1 MKLRMSRG
9 NLPPK
14 GALLVAT
21 AALLVAT
28 GVDAA
33 RNRPGTGLPAP
44 ILATAEQPAPTARAT
59 VDSVVLARFDFDDA
73 QGGAD
78 PQGWTMHDRT
88 AEYVDA
94 PFWHIDDFAGLAGYA
109 PLAGARSLWC
119 GSRVSPDGI
128 AGGTWPGYGNRWVQ
142 YFESV
147 SFAVTGDVQV
157 SCLASYDIEPGY
169 DWLYLE
175 YSTGGSLWNIL
186 NQVDGQ
192 GQGSFTGTIAAD
204 AHDGDV
210 RLRLRFQSDVAWSD
224 EDGFLDSLGAVV
236 IDELTVADGTG
247 VVDHQDFE
255 SEAVAALATAD
266 GHWAARADEAF
277 GLYAGLV
284 AGGDV
289 LQEDPAVY
297 NGTNFWSFFNG
308 SQTFLGC
315 NGTSDQEIVPYNTD
329 DDSVNTSPLPH
340 RYLSNDV
347 RSPWIPLDRDENG
360 GTLAVPPE
368 AVSLQFQVYR
378 DLDLNDELFYQYSL
392 RFRTDGVVS
401 NWYNQTLLHYGPDK
415 DWLSTKRVFSVPV
428 GADEIQI
435 SLGVVDAAWQFQFA
449 GGCHTHAPLFDNV
462 RLVAIVADEPVDI
475 AAGLVNTAYGDVDWG
490 DYDGDGDLDILVVG
504 ATATGRAA
512 RVYRNDGGVFT
523 DIAAPLTPIS
533 HGSAEWG
540 DYDNDGDLDILLAGD
555 SGIEGERAVTRL
567 YRNDAGAFS
576 PVATSIPGLMGDFAD
591 RGLAWGDCDNDGDLD
606 ILIMGRGFPGNPEQ
620 YHGAIHRNDGA
631 GVFTEI
637 ATGLPALSSSAVAW
651 GDFDVDGDLDLVL
664 CGELSN
670 GDVTSRIYRNDG
682 TGQFTDIGAGLAG
695 VHSGGVAWGDYDN
708 DGDPDLALTG
718 LAPGNTY
725 VTRVYRNDAG
735 LFTDLQAA
743 LPDLGGGSVDWG
755 DYDADGDLDLLL
767 TGWNGTERLSRV
779 YRNDNGV
786 FVDAEAGLPGTIYGS
801 AGWGDFD
808 GDGRLDILLAGYNPT
823 DGFLTRIYR
832 NWATPAAS
840 PPPQPTNVTASV
852 EGDVVTLS
860 WTVPA
865 AAKSAADGLTFNVR
879 LGTTP
884 GGGEICSG
892 QVEATTGRRLVARP
906 GNAGQSL
913 SWSVQMPAGWTQV
926 YGSVQSIGS
935 GYAGSPFSTELMV
948 TPTGVA
954 AVITPSPYMLFANAP
969 NPFNPRTT
977 LSFELP
983 KDGHARLEIF
993 DAQGRRVRLLMD
1005 SAVAAGRHQVDWDG
1019 RDGDGRELA
1028 SGVYI
1033 YRLEAGDYRRAMR
1046 MTLIR

>member
-1 MKLRMSRG
+1 MKLRAIPEMRR
-9 NLPPK
+9 LP
-14 GALLVAT
+14 GFLLVGT
-21 AALLVAT
+21 AALL
-28 GVDAA
+28 AA
-33 RNRPGTGLPAP
+33 SGTAANRDRKGDELRAP
-44 ILATAEQPAPTARAT
+44 VLATAAYPAPTARAT

-78 PQGWTMHDRT
+78 PQGWTMHDRS
-88 AEYVDA
+88 AEYLDE
-94 PFWHIDDFAGLAGYA
+94 PFWHVDDFAGLAGYA
-109 PLAGARSLWC
+109 PLAGVRSLWC
-119 GSRVSPDGI
+119 GARVAPDGL

-142 YFESV
+142 YFESAT
-147 SFAVTGDVQV
+147 FAVTGDVQV
-157 SCLASYDIEPGY
+157 SCLARYETESGY

-175 YSTGGSLWNIL
+175 YRSGGSAWMTL
-186 NQVDGQ
+186 NEVDGL
-192 GQGSFTGTIAAD
+192 GQGSFNGTIDAG
-204 AHDGDV
+204 AHDGEV
-210 RLRLRFQSDVAWSD
+210 QLRLRFVSDNAWSD
-224 EDGFLDSLGAVV
+224 EDGFVDTLGAVV

-255 SEAVAALATAD
+255 AEAVAALATVD
-266 GHWAARADEAF
+266 GHWTARVDQPF
-277 GLYAGLV
+277 GLHAGLV
-284 AGGDV
+284 AGDDV
-289 LQEDPAVY
+289 LQQDPAVY
-297 NGTNFWSFFNG
+297 NATNFWSFFNG
-308 SQTFLGC
+308 SGTFFGC
-315 NGTSDQEIVPYNTD
+315 AGTTAQEVVPYNTD
-329 DDSVNTSPLPH
+329 DGSGPYTPVY
-340 RYLSNDV
+340 RYFSNDV
-347 RSPWIPLDRDENG
+347 RSPWIRLDQDEAG
-360 GTLAVPPE
+360 STLSVPPE

-378 DLDLNDELFYQYSL
+378 DFEVNNELYYKYRA
-392 RFRTDGVVS
+392 RFRIAGEMS
-401 NWYNQTLLHYGPDK
+401 NWYNDHLVYYGPQK
-415 DWLSTKRVFSVPV
+415 DWFSARLVLAVPA

-435 SLGVVDAAWQFQFA
+435 SLGAVDAAWQFTFP
-449 GGCHTHAPLFDNV
+449 GSCHTHAPLFDNV
-462 RLVAIVADEPVDI
+462 RLVAAVVDEPIDI

-504 ATATGRAA
+504 ATNPGKAA
-512 RVYRNDGGVFT
+512 RVYRNDGGVFA
-523 DIAAPLTPIS
+523 DIAAPLTAIS

-555 SGIEGERAVTRL
+555 TGNEEERAVTRL
-567 YRNDAGAFS
+567 YRNDAGAFI
-576 PVATSIPGLMGDFAD
+576 PVSTSIPGLMGDFAD
-591 RGLAWGDCDNDGDLD
+591 RGLAWGDYDNDGDLD
-606 ILIMGRGFPGNPEQ
+606 ILLMGRGFPGNPEQ

-637 ATGLPALSSSAVAW
+637 ATGLPALSSCAVAP
-651 GDFDVDGDLDLVL
+651 GDYDVDGDLDLAL
-664 CGELSN
+664 CGELPDGN
-670 GDVTSRIYRNDG
+670 VASRIYRNDG
-682 TGQFTDIGAGLAG
+682 AGQFTDIGAGLAG
-695 VHSGGVAWGDYDN
+695 VHSGGAAWGDYDN

-725 VTRVYRNDAG
+725 VSRIYRNDAG

-767 TGWNGTERLSRV
+767 TGWNGTVRLSRI
-779 YRNDNGV
+779 YRNDNGT
-786 FVDAEAGLPGTIYGS
+786 FVDEAAGLPGTIYGS

-840 PPPQPTNVTASV
+840 PPPLPTNVTASV

-865 AAKSAADGLTFNVR
+865 AAKSASDGLTFNVR

-892 QVEATTGRRLVARP
+892 QVEAATGRRLVARP

-913 SWSVQMPAGWTQV
+913 SWSVQMAAGWTQV

-948 TPTGVA
+948 TPAGVA
-954 AVITPSPYMLFANAP
+954 AAATPLPYVLHANAP

-977 LSFELP
+977 LSFTSP
-983 KDGHARLEIF
+983 RDGHARLEIF
-993 DAQGRRVRLLMD
+993 DAQGRRVRVLLD
-1005 SAVAAGRHQVDWDG
+1005 SVVAAGRHDLDWDG

-1028 SGVYI
+1028 SGVYL
-1033 YRLEAGDYRRAMR
+1033 YRLDAGEFRRTMR